1 MKRFRTFPCLTP
13 LSAAALAAVL
23 LAGCVASDSNGDGQ
37 RAATVRTVQPVQ
49 LTDTSNSPLG
59 KYLAGRVARAGHDSP
74 AAAEFY
80 SQALA
85 ADPDNPVLLRRTLV
99 LMLAEGRI
107 DEARELSERTI
118 KIAFDAPL
126 ARTLLTVEAF
136 RNGKYDTA
144 RDHLSKMK
152 RTNFSGL
159 LGPIMSAWVDVAEG
173 RYEDALEDMQ
183 ALSNRRAFRVFK
195 LFHEAL
201 INDLA
206 GRDNDARKA
215 YDQTADSGGGNVT
228 RVLLSHGAFL
238 SRSGGR
244 DDAISLFASHL
255 EKYSSNATITHG
267 LDVLQSGGM
276 LERPVQTATDGLAE
290 AFFGAAGA
298 LGRGRGSESGRVY
311 AYLALRLKPQFNPTK
326 LLLAE
331 MYARAS
337 RWQDA
342 IRLYGTVSDDSPL
355 KWTAELGVA
364 DALGDLD
371 KIDAAIAH
379 LQKMAEKRKEDIRA
393 LNIIGDILR
402 GKERYGEA
410 VDAYGKAIAR
420 IATPLAA
427 HWALY
432 FSRGIVLEKSKRW
445 EPAEKDF
452 LRALELKPDQP
463 RVLNYLGYSWVE
475 QGRNLKTARGMLE
488 KAVEQRPNDGY
499 IIDSLGWALYRL
511 RDYAGAVK
519 HLERAVELVPE
530 DPILNDHLGDAF
542 WRVGRRFEARFQWR
556 HALTFKPA
564 EKEIPKIRE
573 KLSRGLT
580 PAPKK
585 RSDG

>member
-1 MKRFRTFPCLTP
+1 MKRFPAVPRLIP
-13 LSAAALAAVL
+13 LSAAALAAMS
-23 LAGCVASDSNGDGQ
+23 LAGCVASESDGDGQ
-37 RAATVRTVQPVQ
+37 RNPALRSVQAVQ

-59 KYLAGRVARAGHDSP
+59 KYLAGRVARAGRDSP

-85 ADPDNPVLLRRTLV
+85 ADPDNAVLLRRTVV
-99 LMLAEGRI
+99 LKLAEGNF
-107 DEARELSERTI
+107 DEARNLADRTI
-118 KIAFDAPL
+118 KVAFDAPL
-126 ARTLLTVEAF
+126 ARTLLAIEAF
-136 RNGKYDTA
+136 RSGKYVSA

-152 RTNFSGL
+152 RTDFSGL

-173 RYEDALEDMQ
+173 RYDDALEDMQ
-183 ALSNRRAFRVFK
+183 ALSNRRAFRIFK

-206 GRDNDARKA
+206 GRDDDAKKA
-215 YDQTADSGGGNVT
+215 YDQTAEAGGGNVT

-244 DDAISLFASHL
+244 DDAIARFATHL
-255 EKYSSNATITHG
+255 EKYNNNSTISHG

-276 LERPVQTATDGLAE
+276 LDRPVQTATDGLAE

-298 LGRGRGSESGRVY
+298 LGRGRSGESGRVY
-311 AYLALRLKPQFNPTK
+311 AYLALRLKPNFDPTK

-331 MYARAS
+331 MYVRAK

-342 IRLYGTVSDDSPL
+342 IRLYRTVSETSPL

-364 DALGDLD
+364 DALADLEKTD
-371 KIDAAIAH
+371 DAIAH
-379 LQKMAEKRKEDIRA
+379 LQKMAAQRKDDIRA
-393 LNIIGDILR
+393 LNTIGDIL
-402 GKERYGEA
+402 GGEERYEEA
-410 VDAYGKAIAR
+410 IDAYSKAIAR
-420 IATPLAA
+420 IAKPATA
-427 HWALY
+427 HWPLY

-445 EPAEKDF
+445 DPAEKDF
-452 LRALELKPDQP
+452 LMALKLKPDQP

-499 IIDSLGWALYRL
+499 IVDSLGWALYRL
-511 RDYAGAVK
+511 DDYAGAVK

-530 DPILNDHLGDAF
+530 DPILNDHLGDAY

-556 HALTFKPA
+556 HALTFKPQ
-564 EKEIPKIRE
+564 ENEIPRIRE
-573 KLSRGLT
+573 KLSRGL
-580 PAPKK
+580 APKPK
-585 RSDG
+585 KQTNG